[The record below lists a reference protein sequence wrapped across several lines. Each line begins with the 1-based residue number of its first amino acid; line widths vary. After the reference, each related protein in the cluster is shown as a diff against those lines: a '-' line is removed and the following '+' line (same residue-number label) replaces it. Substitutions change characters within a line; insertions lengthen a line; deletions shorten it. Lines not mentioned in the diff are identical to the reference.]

1 MCIRDSFQI
10 TAGSGVL
17 DETVKVLQKRLSEY
31 GVSESTVLAAG
42 NEQIVVWARTDM
54 ANAVARLVSVQGRLE
69 LKRVLRQGAVGETL
83 RATGLG
89 EQAVKDRAEAEKPGS
104 GRSYIVAEAPLV
116 EPLEIK
122 EIVVQTSPA
131 GRPAGPIVRVR
142 LREST
147 SQRLAK
153 ALGPQDETLAIIIDD
168 VVYGTVVMG
177 QSVRELLAQ
186 PGSVFEIQFEDA
198 PTVSFEEAQAL
209 AVALRVG
216 PLPTTVRVTRP

>member
-1 MCIRDSFQI
+1 
-10 TAGSGVL
+10 
-17 DETVKVLQKRLSEY
+17 
-31 GVSESTVLAAG
+31 
-42 NEQIVVWARTDM
+42 
-54 ANAVARLVSVQGRLE
+54 
-69 LKRVLRQGAVGETL
+69 
-83 RATGLG
+83 
-89 EQAVKDRAEAEKPGS
+89 
-104 GRSYIVAEAPLV
+104 
-116 EPLEIK
+116 
-122 EIVVQTSPA
+122 
-131 GRPAGPIVRVR
+131 VRVR

-168 VVYGTVVMG
+168 VVYGTVMMG

-198 PTVSFEEAQAL
+198 PTASLEEAQAL